1 MIGSDEVL
9 RSIGWGEG
17 ATLLKDLES
26 LTTGEFAERWVPQ
39 PEPASEN
46 G

>member
-9 RSIGWGEG
+9 RSIGWGAG
-17 ATLLKDLES
+17 TDLLKDLES
-26 LTTGEFAERWVPQ
+26 LTAGEFAERWVPQ
-39 PEPASEN
+39 PEPATEM